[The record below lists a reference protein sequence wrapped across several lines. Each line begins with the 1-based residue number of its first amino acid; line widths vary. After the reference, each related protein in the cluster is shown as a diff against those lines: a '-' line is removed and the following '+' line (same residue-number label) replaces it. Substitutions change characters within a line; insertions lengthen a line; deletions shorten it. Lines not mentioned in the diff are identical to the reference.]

1 MPFIPNIIFSSMF
14 VIFQIACISS
24 VFSSLLVSANGCVY
38 NLVILKWLPSYA
50 LKSRLET
57 SFQNPEETVKTLT
70 CFDNSLTYAEM
81 WVELLRNRVK
91 TDYFCL
97 SSHVGGKRPHGGV
110 YHFIHI
116 LKNIFLY
123 FHTYT
128 SSHNIFNREDRWKR
142 DYKLGLW

>member
-1 MPFIPNIIFSSMF
+1 MF

-81 WVELLRNRVK
+81 
-91 TDYFCL
+91 
-97 SSHVGGKRPHGGV
+97 
-110 YHFIHI
+110 
-116 LKNIFLY
+116 
-123 FHTYT
+123 
-128 SSHNIFNREDRWKR
+128 
-142 DYKLGLW
+142 

>member
-14 VIFQIACISS
+14 VIFQMACISS

-50 LKSRLET
+50 LNSRLET

-70 CFDNSLTYAEM
+70 CFDNPSRTRKCESS
-81 WVELLRNRVK
+81 
-91 TDYFCL
+91 CL
-97 SSHVGGKRPHGGV
+97 GTASKLIISVCPVTWAGKGPPGGGGGEVSHV
-110 YHFIHI
+110 IHI

-128 SSHNIFNREDRWKR
+128 SSHNIFNREDR
-142 DYKLGLW
+142 